1 MKDKAQKKAWE
12 KIIRNLQVNR
22 EKIKPIATQ
31 GLFNFR
37 CHENCVEYI
46 RLNPDKNYSIAE
58 TIYVDEDTPILH
70 YVIFDQDENQYLEV
84 TLGWRI
90 DTVDT
95 YLLRVIPKDDNLKIL
110 SIFSDTLDIWLN
122 EFTSWFDRK
131 ILKIDR
137 VL

>member
-1 MKDKAQKKAWE
+1 MKDKAQKKAWA

-22 EKIKPIATQ
+22 ERIKPIATQ
-31 GLFNFR
+31 GLFNYR

-46 RLNPDKNYSIAE
+46 RLNPEKNYSIAE
-58 TIYVDEDTPILH
+58 TIYIDEDTPILH
-70 YVIFDQDENQYLEV
+70 YVIFDEDENKYLEV
-84 TLGWRI
+84 TLGWKI

-95 YLLRVIPKDDNLKIL
+95 YLLRILPKDDNLKIL
-110 SIFSDTLDIWLN
+110 SIFSDTLDVWLN